1 MAPAV
6 SVEAGSLRGIN
17 VRRFHFGRRGMK
29 KGKAANYVGQL
40 RRLYTGVVADALDA
54 EGFRDQV
61 MAHTVR
67 PLAPEMVVCGTART
81 VLCAPVFAASGE
93 PYAQEIR
100 AVDSLQ
106 PLEVLAVTTGGV
118 TTASFWGEL
127 LSTAA
132 VARGAAGVVIDG
144 FTRDARQILAMGFP
158 VFATGFHPGDSLGR
172 MDVIGVNVP
181 IRCGGVLVEPGDYIL
196 GDLDGV
202 VVVPA
207 RAISTVLLAAQR
219 KVEEEDRVREE
230 LRAGTKVSD
239 TFERHRVL

>member
-1 MAPAV
+1 MAKGGEARGY
-6 SVEAGSLRGIN
+6 VERLR
-17 VRRFHFGRRGMK
+17 K
-29 KGKAANYVGQL
+29 
-40 RRLYTGVVADALDA
+40 LYTGVVADVLDA
-54 EGFRDQV
+54 EGYRDQV

-67 PLAPEMVVCGTART
+67 PLTPEMVVCGIART

-93 PYAQEIR
+93 PYAEEIR

-132 VARGAAGVVIDG
+132 VTRGATGVVIDG
-144 FTRDARQILAMGFP
+144 FTRDVRQILAMAFP
-158 VFATGFHPGDSLGR
+158 VFSTGFHPGDSLGR

-181 IRCGGVLVEPGDYIL
+181 IRCAGVLVEPGDYIL
-196 GDLDGV
+196 GDIDGV

-207 RAISTVLLAAQR
+207 KAISATLSAAQK
-219 KVEEEDRVREE
+219 KVEDEDRVREE
-230 LRAGTKVSD
+230 LQSGKTVTD
-239 TFERHRVL
+239 TFEKYHVL